1 MSNEHTV
8 VVGAGAVG
16 PAVPGGLG
24 GEPAGV
30 VGSCGGDA
38 VVDCRT
44 DGRDEHREECDQR
57 NGAIGV
63 DTSHIGTTVVLL
75 I

>member
-1 MSNEHTV
+1 MQERHCAVIAYEFSVHTV

-16 PAVPGGLG
+16 LAVPGGLG

-30 VGSCGGDA
+30 VGPGGGDA

-44 DGRDEHREECDQR
+44 GGRDEQGDECDQR
-57 NGAIGV
+57 DGIGA
-63 DTSHIGTTVVLL
+63 VV
-75 I
+75 